1 MTVSVDIETALYELL
16 GKKGYSASAH
26 AIPAS
31 LGEDLPHIHV
41 TRTGG
46 FTTDRVLENNSV
58 DFDVYALT
66 EADAM
71 ETASELC
78 GWIRDLEGETVET
91 TCYASEVTSLPY
103 HNPDPRH
110 PNLPRTTIKAQIL
123 VRNKEV

>member
-1 MTVSVDIETALYELL
+1 MSCSQ
-16 GKKGYSASAH
+16 KKVIAH
-26 AIPAS
+26 RRTRSPRHWEKIS
-31 LGEDLPHIHV
+31 RISMSRGREDLRP
-41 TRTGG
+41 TA
-46 FTTDRVLENNSV
+46 VLENNSV

-66 EADAM
+66 ESDAM

-103 HNPDPRH
+103 NNPDPRH